1 MRRAFGSF
9 VDGSGSCG
17 RGCGNP
23 DGCPVSGERAGSAR
37 IGISSTIGVP
47 AAMMAIQGRK
57 MPPVD
62 FQSRPTVL
70 VCQSDHDC
78 AHSLVEYLGAKG
90 FAVGF
95 VSESDRAVDQI
106 ITQVPDVVLLDS
118 RILPAGGYDVCRE
131 VRPYYNGPILFQG
144 WEQDEAAQLLAF
156 ERGADEYIAM
166 PASPMLLEAKINAR
180 LSRGKMSYHQ
190 VRIGQLLLD
199 ASRRVVVLAGQP
211 VDLTTVQFDLL
222 WYLAKRSGRVV
233 SRQELYK
240 ALFREKYNGYER
252 SVDVYISRI
261 RNQLGDDPE
270 NPSYLKTVRG
280 VGYLFVDADE

>member
-1 MRRAFGSF
+1 
-9 VDGSGSCG
+9 
-17 RGCGNP
+17 
-23 DGCPVSGERAGSAR
+23 
-37 IGISSTIGVP
+37 
-47 AAMMAIQGRK
+47 MMAIQGGK
-57 MPPVD
+57 MPSVD
-62 FQSRPTVL
+62 FQSRPAIL
-70 VCQSDHDC
+70 LCQPDHDSV
-78 AHSLVEYLGAKG
+78 HSLAKYLGAKG
-90 FAVGF
+90 FAADF
-95 VSESDRAVDQI
+95 ISESDRAVDQI

-131 VRPYYNGPILFQG
+131 VRPYYNGPILFLG

-156 ERGADEYIAM
+156 ERGADEFIAM
-166 PASPMLLEAKINAR
+166 PASPAFLSAR
-180 LSRGKMSYHQ
+180 ISAHLSRGRISYHQ
-190 VRIGQLLLD
+190 IRIGQLVVD

-240 ALFREKYNGYER
+240 ALFQEKYNGYER

-280 VGYLFVDADE
+280 VGYLFVGVDE